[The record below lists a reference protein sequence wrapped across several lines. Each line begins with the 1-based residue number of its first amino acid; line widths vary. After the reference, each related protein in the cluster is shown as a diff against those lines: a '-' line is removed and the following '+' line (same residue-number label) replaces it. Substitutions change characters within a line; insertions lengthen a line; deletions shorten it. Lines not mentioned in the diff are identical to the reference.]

1 MDAALSDDFRDLA
14 ELLRK
19 RLAVIADTDL
29 RDTDPDTQLDQLKT
43 VSEAIFA
50 KHDQLKGRIHPR
62 LEHFLAG
69 CSYDKALAFIESQLP
84 P

>member
-1 MDAALSDDFRDLA
+1 MDAALNDDLKSTA
-14 ELLRK
+14 NLLRQ
-19 RLAVIADTDL
+19 RLDVIADTDF
-29 RDTDPDTQLDQLKT
+29 RDRDPEAHLEQLKT

-50 KHDQLKGRIHPR
+50 NHDRLKGRIHPR